1 MQNLIVSAQ
10 RILPV
15 LFLALLTPTLTNAQT
30 GDPMFDRMEQ
40 MMRRMQEQMRRGM
53 SFDTTFEGGHLQFS
67 PDSNSYFYYRIDTSF
82 NGMGDNFFEF
92 SPFGSPGDQDG
103 FMDLGQLFDQ
113 FFNGVPPQ
121 GFRPGPD
128 NFPSDDGQAPGG
140 DDLLPEERLRLQ
152 EENRK
157 PEGKPAKPVK
167 PEKSKVKTIRI

>member
-1 MQNLIVSAQ
+1 MQNLIVSAR
-10 RILPV
+10 RILPM
-15 LFLALLTPTLTNAQT
+15 LFLALLAPTLTGAQT

-82 NGMGDNFFEF
+82 NGMGDSFFDF
-92 SPFGSPGDQDG
+92 SPFGSPGQDG

-113 FFNGVPPQ
+113 FFNGIPPQ
-121 GFRPGPD
+121 GFQQNPD
-128 NFPSDDGQAPGG
+128 GFPSDDGQAPGG

-152 EENRK
+152 EEKGK
-157 PEGKPAKPVK
+157 PKGQPAKPD
-167 PEKSKVKTIRI
+167 KSKVKTIRI